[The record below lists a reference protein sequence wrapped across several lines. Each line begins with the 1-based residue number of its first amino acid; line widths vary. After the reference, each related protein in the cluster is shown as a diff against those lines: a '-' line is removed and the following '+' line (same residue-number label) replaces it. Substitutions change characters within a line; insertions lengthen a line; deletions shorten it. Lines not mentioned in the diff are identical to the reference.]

1 MIGLMEPRDTRTK
14 RIILCGVWTGI
25 GLCVSGRRSCLYPQA
40 SGSLC
45 SSAGSSSLGSSC
57 GSQSG
62 SSGALR
68 PDPERRRPADDG
80 GASELGF
87 ITRGIRG
94 DITPFGQ
101 SAKKRDP

>member
-1 MIGLMEPRDTRTK
+1 MF
-14 RIILCGVWTGI
+14 V
-25 GLCVSGRRSCLYPQA
+25 
-40 SGSLC
+40 
-45 SSAGSSSLGSSC
+45 SAGVGFAVLFC
-57 GSQSG
+57 GFLVFGILMWIAIG